1 MSLSLASPLVFLD
14 LETTGTRTTRDRI
27 TEIAALRVEQGRIV
41 DRWVQLIQ
49 PDMCIPARIVSL
61 TGIDDAM
68 VAEAP
73 SFAAIAAPFQAWL
86 GDACLVAHN
95 ARFDYGFLRNEF
107 QRAGIDFRARVICT
121 LRLSR
126 RLNPE
131 QPHHNLDALMER
143 YELSNQDRH
152 RAEGDA
158 RALLALWQRWE
169 THYPAAHIET
179 EVSRQLSQPSLPAHL
194 DPGLLQSI
202 PDRPGVYLFYG
213 ENDLPL
219 YIGKSV
225 NLRARV
231 MSHFQS
237 DYQHD
242 REMRLVRQI
251 QRIDWRETVGD
262 LGAQLLEARLVKELL
277 PTMNRQLRR
286 RGVLMGWR
294 WPDGDPSPTLVNGG
308 AMTGPQA
315 SELFGLFRSRKEAR
329 RALEQIAAD
338 QGLCRRV
345 LGIEAG
351 RGRCF
356 ASQLGKCRGACHG
369 AESLDD
375 HERRAREALARLQV
389 KSWPWEGRVAIG
401 EAGDDGQEQWHLVA
415 HWAHLGSVSRL
426 EEVATLDGTDN
437 RFDVDTYRILRRFLD
452 DPHASRLRIV
462 SV

>member
-1 MSLSLASPLVFLD
+1 MSLAPLVFLD

-27 TEIAALRVEQGRIV
+27 TEIAALRVEKGRIV

-49 PDMCIPARIVSL
+49 PGVRIPAQIVSL

-73 SFAAIAAPFQAWL
+73 SFAAIATPFQAWL

-131 QPHHNLDALMER
+131 QPHHNLDALLVR
-143 YELSNQDRH
+143 HGLSHHDRH

-158 RALLALWQRWE
+158 RTLLTLWQHWE
-169 THYPAAHIET
+169 THYPAARLEA
-179 EVSRQLSQPSLPAHL
+179 EVTRQLSQPSLPAHL
-194 DPGLLQSI
+194 DPGLIQSI
-202 PDRPGVYLFYG
+202 PGRPGVYLFYG

-219 YIGKSV
+219 YVGKSV

-237 DYQHD
+237 DYRHD

-251 QRIDWRETVGD
+251 KRIDWRETVGD

-286 RGVLMGWR
+286 RGELVGWH
-294 WPDGDPSPTLVNGG
+294 WPDGDPAPTLVNGG
-308 AMTGPQA
+308 AMTGSQA
-315 SELFGLFRSRKEAR
+315 GELFGVFRSRKEAHH
-329 RALEQIAAD
+329 ALEQIAAD

-345 LGIEAG
+345 LGLEAG
-351 RGRCF
+351 YGRCF

-369 AESLDD
+369 AESLAA
-375 HERRAREALARLQV
+375 HEQRARNALSRLRV
-389 KSWPWEGRVAIG
+389 KSWPWVGRVAIG
-401 EAGDDGQEQWHLVA
+401 ETGDDGQEQWHLVA
-415 HWAHLGSVSRL
+415 HWSHLGSVDHL
-426 EEVATLDGTDN
+426 EEASTLGGGES

-452 DPHASRLRIV
+452 DPLASSRLRIV
-462 SV
+462 QA

>member
-1 MSLSLASPLVFLD
+1 MAYPLVFLD

-41 DRWVQLIQ
+41 GRWAQLIQ
-49 PDMCIPARIVSL
+49 PGMRIPAQIVSL

-73 SFAAIAAPFQAWL
+73 SFAAIAPSFQEWL

-126 RLNPE
+126 RLNPD
-131 QPHHNLDALMER
+131 QAHHNLDALLER
-143 YELSNQDRH
+143 HELSNQARH

-158 RALLALWQRWE
+158 RALFALWQRWG
-169 THYPAAHIET
+169 THYPVDRIEA
-179 EVSRQLSQPSLPAHL
+179 EVSRQFSQPSLPAHL
-194 DPGLLQSI
+194 DPGLIQSI
-202 PDRPGVYLFYG
+202 PGKPGVYLFYG

-237 DYQHD
+237 DYRHD
-242 REMRLVRQI
+242 REMRLVRRI

-262 LGAQLLEARLVKELL
+262 LEAQLLEARLVKELL

-286 RGVLMGWR
+286 RGELMGWR
-294 WPDGDPSPTLVNGG
+294 WPEGDLSPTLVSGG

-356 ASQLGKCRGACHG
+356 ASQLGKCQGACHG
-369 AESLDD
+369 AESLDE
-375 HERRAREALARLQV
+375 HERRARDALARLQV

-401 EAGDDGQEQWHLVA
+401 ETNDDGHERWHLVA
-415 HWAHLGSVSRL
+415 HWSYLGSVSCL
-426 EEVATLDGTDN
+426 EEASTLDGTDN
-437 RFDVDTYRILRRFLD
+437 RFDVDTYRILRRCLD
-452 DPHASRLRIV
+452 DPYASRLRIV
-462 SV
+462 PA

>member
-1 MSLSLASPLVFLD
+1 MPIAYPLVFLD

-41 DRWVQLIQ
+41 DRWTQLIQ
-49 PDMCIPARIVSL
+49 PGMPIPAQIVSL

-73 SFAAIAAPFQAWL
+73 SFAAIAASFQAWL

-131 QPHHNLDALMER
+131 QPHHNLDALLAR
-143 YELSNQDRH
+143 YALTHHDRH

-169 THYPAAHIET
+169 THYPLDLIES
-179 EVSRQLSQPSLPAHL
+179 EVSRQLCQPSLPAHL
-194 DPGLLQSI
+194 DPGMIQSI
-202 PDRPGVYLFYG
+202 PGRPGVYLFYG

-237 DYQHD
+237 DYRHD

-251 QRIDWRETVGD
+251 QRIDWRETAGD
-262 LGAQLLEARLVKELL
+262 LGAQLLEARLVKQLL

-286 RGVLMGWR
+286 RGELVGWH
-294 WPDGDPSPTLVNGG
+294 WPEGDPSPTLVNGG
-308 AMTGPQA
+308 AMTGSQA

-329 RALEQIAAD
+329 HALEQMAAD

-369 AESLDD
+369 AENLDD
-375 HERRAREALARLQV
+375 HELRARDALARLQV

-401 EAGDDGQEQWHLVA
+401 EAGDDGREQWHLVA
-415 HWAHLGSVSRL
+415 HWSHLGSVNRL

-452 DPHASRLRIV
+452 DPHANRLRIV
-462 SV
+462 PA